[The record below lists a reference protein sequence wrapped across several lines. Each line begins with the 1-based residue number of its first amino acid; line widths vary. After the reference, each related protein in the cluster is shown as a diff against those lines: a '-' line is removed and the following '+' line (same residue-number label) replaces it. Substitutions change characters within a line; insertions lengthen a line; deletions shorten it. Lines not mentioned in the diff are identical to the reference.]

1 MHDNASDNRTGSY
14 MLVIGKNNS
23 NSEFGRFANYTIHMS
38 FKIRPSG
45 STALPLMPRHQRLGL
60 AFFIGA
66 VWAMIFLSLH
76 PSAVQAHPI
85 EFHSQPL
92 DAETI
97 ERVIKS
103 LDGLVSEVEAN
114 GSVDSIDLP
123 SGYLSVTAMM
133 WSLQRAVMAIDESD
147 NIDSPILRQAAL
159 SAGYEASPYAVEE
172 WQAEAQQVLE
182 TYQVIHQGLDN
193 TKLQARYATF
203 NQEFPSLDP
212 ERAIEIE
219 SALIRDAELLR
230 TTAKDRPL
238 VKQYQSQLQ
247 ALVVRMGIAWQ

>member
-1 MHDNASDNRTGSY
+1 MNHKNTTSGSATPPLKSRFLQLWAI
-14 MLVIGKNNS
+14 LVI
-23 NSEFGRFANYTIHMS
+23 AT
-38 FKIRPSG
+38 
-45 STALPLMPRHQRLGL
+45 
-60 AFFIGA
+60 
-66 VWAMIFLSLH
+66 VWATISLNLFLS
-76 PSAVQAHPI
+76 PVQAHPI
-85 EFHSQPL
+85 EFHSDPL

-103 LDGLVSEVEAN
+103 LNGLISEVESN
-114 GSVDSIDLP
+114 DTVDSVELP
-123 SGYLSVTAMM
+123 EGYVSAAALM
-133 WSLQRAVMAIDESD
+133 WALQSAVLAIDESGT
-147 NIDSPILRQAAL
+147 IDSPVLRQAVL
-159 SAGYEASPYAVEE
+159 SAGYEDSLYAVEE

-193 TKLQARYATF
+193 SKLQARYETF
-203 NQEFPSLDP
+203 NQELPSLKP